1 MGDVIRL
8 QQVLTNLVSNAFKFT
23 PAGGSIIMRVTRTK
37 STNQQ
42 VIYKFQVID
51 NGVGISVENQKR
63 VFGAFEQ
70 VGPNYSKSQGTGLGL
85 TISRTIVGL
94 MGGELKLKSE
104 LGKGS
109 EFYFSAAFSLADSNV
124 EEEIKIKQEKQ
135 KAGGV
140 ESSCLEHIN
149 ILLAEDNDLNAE
161 IATELLKMKGA
172 SVRRAENGKQAVEL
186 FMQSSPGTYHA
197 ILMDLQMPEMNGL
210 EACRAIRR
218 IQRQDAVSIPIIA
231 MTANSFKE
239 DADAAA
245 EAGMD
250 GFVTKPVDVEY
261 LYQVLDRVLRR
272 G

>member
-1 MGDVIRL
+1 M
-8 QQVLTNLVSNAFKFT
+8 
-23 PAGGSIIMRVTRTK
+23 
-37 STNQQ
+37 
-42 VIYKFQVID
+42 
-51 NGVGISVENQKR
+51 
-63 VFGAFEQ
+63 
-70 VGPNYSKSQGTGLGL
+70 
-85 TISRTIVGL
+85 
-94 MGGELKLKSE
+94 
-104 LGKGS
+104 
-109 EFYFSAAFSLADSNV
+109 
-124 EEEIKIKQEKQ
+124 
-135 KAGGV
+135 
-140 ESSCLEHIN
+140 N

-261 LYQVLDRVLRR
+261 LYQVLERVLRR

>member
-1 MGDVIRL
+1 M
-8 QQVLTNLVSNAFKFT
+8 
-23 PAGGSIIMRVTRTK
+23 
-37 STNQQ
+37 
-42 VIYKFQVID
+42 
-51 NGVGISVENQKR
+51 
-63 VFGAFEQ
+63 
-70 VGPNYSKSQGTGLGL
+70 
-85 TISRTIVGL
+85 
-94 MGGELKLKSE
+94 
-104 LGKGS
+104 
-109 EFYFSAAFSLADSNV
+109 
-124 EEEIKIKQEKQ
+124 
-135 KAGGV
+135 
-140 ESSCLEHIN
+140 
-149 ILLAEDNDLNAE
+149 
-161 IATELLKMKGA
+161 
-172 SVRRAENGKQAVEL
+172 RRAENGKQAVEL

-218 IQRQDAVSIPIIA
+218 MPRQDAVSIPIIA